1 MINVVNTKIE
11 TPINL
16 TNEKP
21 ALLIVENPHEY
32 FNFVVQ
38 MLKAMQ
44 GEMSEFT
51 FWEGQTAL
59 SPLKCGEII
68 QSCFSFDFTDKKIIN
83 LLYKKLQSN
92 FQEGEF
98 ILQLNKINSLLSI
111 FLQDL
116 CQTVDFAI
124 DFSETTVEDIL
135 KTCSVK
141 PACNYDGLLE
151 KIICYVNMFIQLKNI
166 KFFVFV
172 GLKDVLSDEDLE
184 ELYKHCELQK
194 VSLLLIESGK
204 KRPLLCREQAIII
217 TEDLCEILENYTEI

>member
-1 MINVVNTKIE
+1 MINVVNAKIE

-21 ALLIVENPHEY
+21 SLLIVENPHEY

-51 FWEGQTAL
+51 FWEGQTAI

-68 QSCFSFDFTDKKIIN
+68 QSCFSFDFTDKKIVN

-124 DFSETTVEDIL
+124 DFSETTIEDIL

-141 PACNYDGLLE
+141 PACNY
-151 KIICYVNMFIQLKNI
+151 
-166 KFFVFV
+166 
-172 GLKDVLSDEDLE
+172 DLE